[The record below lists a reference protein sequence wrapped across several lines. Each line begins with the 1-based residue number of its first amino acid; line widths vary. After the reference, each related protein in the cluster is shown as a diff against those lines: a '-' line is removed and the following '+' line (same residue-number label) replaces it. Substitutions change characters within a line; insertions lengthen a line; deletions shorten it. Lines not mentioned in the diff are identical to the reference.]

1 MPENAI
7 KNLNMLL
14 VEEQTLLRRTVAL
27 TARTLGLGTIHEAAS
42 MEAAERL
49 LREHSFHGAVISIDC
64 GLLPGCT
71 YNLTL
76 LDRMRNGMYA
86 SDSDIPIAVMAEHA
100 TAQLLSDL
108 RERHISRVI
117 LKPFR
122 AKVLLDAFA
131 SFEQPAPHKT

>member
-1 MPENAI
+1 MPENPVR
-7 KNLNMLL
+7 NLNMLL
-14 VEEQTLLRRTVAL
+14 VEEQPLLRRTVAL

-64 GLLPGCT
+64 GSLRGCT
-71 YNLTL
+71 YNLAL
-76 LDRMRNGMYA
+76 LDRMRNGMYV
-86 SDSDIPIAVMAEHA
+86 SDSDIPIAVMAENA
-100 TAQLLSDL
+100 TADLLNDL
-108 RERHISRVI
+108 RERHVSRVI

-131 SFEQPAPHKT
+131 SFQQPAAR

>member
-14 VEEQTLLRRTVAL
+14 VEEQALLRRTVAL
-27 TARTLGLGTIHEAAS
+27 TARSLGLGTIHEAGS

-49 LREHSFHGAVISIDC
+49 LREHNFQGAVISIDC
-64 GLLPGCT
+64 GSLPNCT
-71 YNLTL
+71 YNLAL
-76 LDRMRNGMYA
+76 LDRVRKGLYVSNSG
-86 SDSDIPIAVMAEHA
+86 IPIAVMAEHA
-100 TAQLLSDL
+100 TAELLSDL
-108 RERHISRVI
+108 RKRHVSRVI

-131 SFEQPAPHKT
+131 SFEQLAPHKL